1 MDLKDIT
8 RSDAIF
14 FMDMINSVWS
24 PNFEPGF
31 YKLRPY
37 HNLLKERDSE
47 DSKRFVGIYKAIRH
61 TLTEREQTVLNEMYG
76 VYKEKSQL
84 KTVASMLSISPER
97 VRQIS
102 RKAENKI
109 ARELLS
115 KLKEEIN

>member
-1 MDLKDIT
+1 
-8 RSDAIF
+8 
-14 FMDMINSVWS
+14 
-24 PNFEPGF
+24 
-31 YKLRPY
+31 
-37 HNLLKERDSE
+37 
-47 DSKRFVGIYKAIRH
+47 
-61 TLTEREQTVLNEMYG
+61 MYG